1 MNIRSLNQHSFT
13 SIASAA
19 SGSNR
24 QFNLLSFIAL
34 CLVLLLS
41 LLNQPAYALSTDW
54 LVNPQQPEARVRLHF
69 SGEANPDTHE
79 LSAALEVELSGEWK
93 TYWRSPGEAGIPPEV
108 NWRLD
113 EQSGSS
119 NIKNVEWLWPI
130 PDRIEMLGLHTFG
143 YKNGTVFPLMIKVE
157 NLDDPVS
164 INAKLQLS
172 SCTTICVLTD
182 YNIQLDFTPSELQT
196 DPEASFLID
205 RALSQVPTYM
215 PDTGLS
221 TESVLW
227 DKANNKVVVMASS
240 ETGWEKDADIILDG
254 QEDITFSVPEITV
267 EGNQLQA
274 VMEASSWL
282 GEYNLSGES
291 VTVTLLNGDSAQE
304 KSLPVEM
311 GSAKALGGSQSS
323 ASLIVLLGLALLGGL
338 ILNLMPCVLPVLGMK
353 LSSVLHASGQKA
365 TLTRKQFLSSA
376 AGIVFSFW
384 LLAAFLWVLKL
395 TGSSIGWGIQFQNPW
410 FIGFMVVVT
419 ALFAANL
426 MDLFEI
432 RLPSFMSTKLATAG
446 DNSTAGHFVQG
457 MFATL
462 LATPCSAPFLG
473 TAVAFALST
482 NSFNLFAIFTALGIG
497 LALPYLLIAARPS
510 LLKWMPKPGQWM
522 INLRRI
528 LALMLLATTLWLIS
542 LLQAFLP
549 VYLLLVI
556 ALIPTLLILHRLLI
570 SLMPQ
575 SGKGLLLL
583 PALFLS
589 LAIVLFGAWSAGMF
603 TPAQKTSDNLSW
615 QPLNEGEIAS
625 LVAEGKTV
633 FVDVTADWCITCKAN
648 KIRVIDRDPTN
659 SKLQEDHI
667 VLMKGDWTRPSEAI
681 NAYLQKNGRFGVPF
695 NIVYGPG
702 APQGLPLP
710 VILDH
715 ETVTAAIQQASSKP

>member
-1 MNIRSLNQHSFT
+1 MF
-13 SIASAA
+13 
-19 SGSNR
+19 
-24 QFNLLSFIAL
+24 FAL

-69 SGEANPDTHE
+69 SGEEDPDSRQ
-79 LSAALEVELSGEWK
+79 LSAALEVQLSGDWK

-108 NWRLD
+108 DWRIKQ
-113 EQSGSS
+113 EQGSS
-119 NIKNVEWLWPI
+119 NIENVEWLWPL
-130 PDRIEMLGLHTFG
+130 PERIEMLGLHTFG
-143 YKNGTVFPLMIKVE
+143 YKNGTVFPLLIQVE
-157 NLDDPVS
+157 DLNKPVS
-164 INAKLQLS
+164 VSATLQLS

-182 YNIQLDFTPSELQT
+182 YDIQLDFIPSELET

-205 RALSQVPTYM
+205 KALSQVPTYM

-221 TESVLW
+221 TESAVW
-227 DKANNKVVVMASS
+227 DKGSNKVVVTANS
-240 ETGWEKDADIILDG
+240 EAGWEEDVDVIIDG
-254 QEDITFSVPEITV
+254 QEDITFSVPTIKIQ
-267 EGNQLQA
+267 GNQLKA

-282 GEYNLSGES
+282 GDYDLSGES
-291 VTVTLLNGDSAQE
+291 VTITLLNGDSALE
-304 KSLPVEM
+304 KSLPVDKGM
-311 GSAKALGGSQSS
+311 VSS
-323 ASLIVLLGLALLGGL
+323 LPGDTNAASLIVLLGLALLGGL

-353 LSSVLHASGQKA
+353 LSSVLHASGQEA
-365 TLTRKQFLSSA
+365 NLTRKQFLSSA
-376 AGIVFSFW
+376 AGIIFSFW
-384 LLAAFLWVLKL
+384 LLATFLWVLKL
-395 TGSSIGWGIQFQNPW
+395 TGNSIGWGIQFQNPW
-410 FIGFMVVVT
+410 FIGFMVAIT

-432 RLPSFMSTKLATAG
+432 RLPSFMTTKLATTG

-510 LLKWMPKPGQWM
+510 LLKWMPKPGNWM

-528 LALMLLATTLWLIS
+528 LALMLLATTLWLTS

-549 VYLLLVI
+549 VYLLLII
-556 ALIPTLLILHRLLI
+556 ALIPTVLILHRLLTNM
-570 SLMPQ
+570 MPH
-575 SGKGLLLL
+575 SGKGLVLL

-589 LAIVLFGAWSAGMF
+589 LAIVLFGAWSAGLF
-603 TPAQKTSDNLSW
+603 TPEKSTSNNLTW
-615 QPLNEGEIAS
+615 QPLQEQEIAS

-659 SKLQEDHI
+659 SLLQKDG
-667 VLMKGDWTRPSEAI
+667 VVTMKGDWTRPSDEI
-681 NAYLQKNGRFGVPF
+681 NAYLQKNRRFGVPF

-702 APQGLPLP
+702 APEGLPLP

-715 ETVTAAIQQASSKP
+715 ETVAAAIEQASSR